1 MTTTGSLPAGLRRL
15 PVLAAGLALALT
27 CATAAGAT
35 EGTAKLQPAAKA
47 ARAAA
52 SLNLLSAPRK
62 GQPVVRVRAMGNG
75 SWICSPAGFGQRS
88 RCYQN

>member
-1 MTTTGSLPAGLRRL
+1 MTITGSRPAGLRPL
-15 PVLAAGLALALT
+15 PVLAAGLVLALA

-35 EGTAKLQPAAKA
+35 EGKAKLQPAAKA
-47 ARAAA
+47 ASAA